1 MKKVKFVDWGASYA
15 KQKKELDAVWEK
27 INTEGQLLLRDD
39 VEQFEKSLAVIA
51 GADYAVGV
59 NSGSDALLLALEACG
74 IGKGDE
80 VITVS
85 HTFMATLQAIERVG
99 ATPVFVDVGND
110 ELMDPFHIEDKITE
124 KTKAILPVHL
134 TGKVCNMS
142 VINDIAKTYDLWVI
156 EDSAQAFGASKLTGD
171 LACYSFYPFK
181 ILGCAGDGGGI
192 VTSNP
197 ELARKVRLLRNH
209 GNVSQTGMDV
219 GEKGEVKRGWN
230 SRLDNLHAA
239 TLNVRLKEIKDI
251 QDTRKRFAEIYDTE
265 LKGIDGLTL
274 PTPQEGR
281 VYQEYVVQVHTRPSF
296 VRFLNENGVEVLP
309 NLKQIEAG
317 LKPNHSAWSDETLFN
332 TNRFTATNIRLPIW
346 PTLTEE
352 DIYYVCDV
360 IKQYFQ
366 NL

>member
-1 MKKVKFVDWGASYA
+1 MTKVRFVDWGAAYA

-39 VEQFEKSLAVIA
+39 VEQFEKSLATIC

-99 ATPVFVDVGND
+99 AKPVFVDVGRD
-110 ELMDPFHIEDKITE
+110 ELMDVFHIEEKITD

-134 TGKVCNMS
+134 TGKVCNMT
-142 VINDIAKTYDLWVI
+142 VINELAKQYDLWVI

-181 ILGCAGDGGGI
+181 ILGCSGDGGGI
-192 VTSNP
+192 VTSDKD
-197 ELARKVRLLRNH
+197 LARKLRLLRNH
-209 GNVSQTGMDV
+209 GNVSQTGMDS
-219 GEKGEVKRGWN
+219 GEKGEVRRGWN

-239 TLNVRLKEIKDI
+239 TLNVRLKEIKEI
-251 QDTRKRFAEIYDTE
+251 QDTRKRFAEIYDQE
-265 LKGIDGLTL
+265 LGELEWLTT

-281 VYQEYVVQVHTRPSF
+281 VYQEYVVQVPDRADF
-296 VRFLNENGVEVLP
+296 VRHLNENGVEVLP

-317 LKPNHSAWSDETLFN
+317 LKPNHLVWSEDILPNTKHFTETN
-332 TNRFTATNIRLPIW
+332 VRLPIW

-360 IKQYFQ
+360 IKRF
-366 NL
+366 

>member
-1 MKKVKFVDWGASYA
+1 MKVPFVDWNASYQL
-15 KQKKELDAVWEK
+15 QKTELDALWER
-27 INTEGQLLLRDD
+27 INTTGQLLLREE
-39 VEQFEKSLAVIA
+39 VENFEKTLAA
-51 GADYAVGV
+51 LASAKYAVGV

-99 ATPVFVDVGND
+99 ATPVFVDVGED
-110 ELMDPFHIEDKITE
+110 ELMDVTQIEEKITD

-134 TGKVCNMS
+134 TGKVCDM
-142 VINDIAKTYDLWVI
+142 VAITDIAEKHDLWVI
-156 EDSAQAFGASKLTGD
+156 EDSAQAFGAAGLRGD

-192 VTSNP
+192 VTDSE
-197 ELARKVRLLRNH
+197 ELARKLRLLRNH
-209 GNVSQTGMDV
+209 GNVSQTGMDS

-230 SRLDNLHAA
+230 TRLDNLQAGI
-239 TLNVRLKEIKDI
+239 LNVRIREIENI
-251 QDTRKRFAEIYDTE
+251 WSTRKKYAEIYDQE
-265 LKGIDGLTL
+265 LAGLPIAL

-281 VYQEYVVQVHTRPSF
+281 VYQEYVVQVENRPEF
-296 VRFLNENGVEVLP
+296 VRFLNEHGVEVLP

-317 LKPNHSAWSDETLFN
+317 LKPNHLVWCDDKLPYTEMF
-332 TNRFTATNIRLPIW
+332 TNNNVRLPIW

-352 DIYYVCDV
+352 QIYYVCDI
-360 IKQYFQ
+360 IKQFY
-366 NL
+366 L